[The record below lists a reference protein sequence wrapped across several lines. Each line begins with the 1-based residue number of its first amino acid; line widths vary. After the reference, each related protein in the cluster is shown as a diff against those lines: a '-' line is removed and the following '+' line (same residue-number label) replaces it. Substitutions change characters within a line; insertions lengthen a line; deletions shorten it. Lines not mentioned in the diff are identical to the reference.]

1 MNKLPRVLIVDDEP
15 QIRRFLRFSLPPHG
29 YDCVEAEDADSALA
43 AYIKERP
50 DVIVLDLGLPGRDGF
65 AVIQDIRKHALTPIV
80 ILSARDDVEGKVRA
94 LELGADDYVTKP
106 FDMTELLARLRAAL
120 RHGLQAVGEAPVF
133 RSGPLAVD
141 LVGRRV
147 LLHDGEVHL
156 SPKEYN
162 LLRFL
167 VGHAGRVVTH
177 HQILEEVW
185 GPANVEDVQ
194 YLRVLMR
201 ALRKK
206 IEPESEN
213 QVPQLII
220 TESGVGYRLMQLPP
234 DNQAPGGPV

>member
-15 QIRRFLRFSLPPHG
+15 QIRRFLRASLPPHG
-29 YDCVEAEDADSALA
+29 YDCVEAEDADSAMA

-50 DVIVLDLGLPGRDGF
+50 DVVVLDLGLPGRDGF
-65 AVIQDIRKHALTPIV
+65 AVIQEIRRHALTPIV
-80 ILSARDDVEGKVRA
+80 VLSARGDVEGKVRA

-106 FDMTELLARLRAAL
+106 FDMIELLARLRAAL

-133 RSGPLAVD
+133 RTGPLTVD
-141 LVGRRV
+141 LVTRRV
-147 LLHDGEVHL
+147 LLRGSEVHL

-162 LLRFL
+162 LLRYL
-167 VGHAGRVVTH
+167 VGQVGRVVTH

-206 IEPESEN
+206 IEPESET
-213 QVPQLII
+213 QVPQLIV
-220 TESGVGYRLMQLPP
+220 TESGVGYRLMLLPP
-234 DNQAPGGPV
+234 EGQVPAEPA

>member
-1 MNKLPRVLIVDDEP
+1 MHAKLPKILIVDDEP
-15 QIRRFLRFSLPPHG
+15 QILRFLRASLPPHG
-29 YDCVEAEDADSALA
+29 YECVEAGTGSQA
-43 AYIKERP
+43 IKAFASERP
-50 DVIVLDLGLPGRDGF
+50 DALILDLGLPDQDGF
-65 AVIQDIRKHALTPIV
+65 IVIEAIRASALTPIV
-80 ILSARDDVEGKVRA
+80 VLSARDDVEGKVKA

-106 FDMTELLARLRAAL
+106 FDMSELLARLRAAL
-120 RHGLQAVGEAPVF
+120 RHGLQAVGEAPPF
-133 RSGPLAVD
+133 HTGPLTVD

-147 LLHDGEVHL
+147 LRHGEEVHL
-156 SPKEYN
+156 SPKEYG

-167 VGHAGRVVTH
+167 VGQVGRVVPH

-206 IEPESEN
+206 IEPESDGH
-213 QVPQLII
+213 VPQLIT

-234 DNQAPGGPV
+234 ED

>member
-15 QIRRFLRFSLPPHG
+15 QIRRFLRTSLPPHG
-29 YDCVEAEDADSALA
+29 YDCVEADNAEQALTVCAKTQPDA
-43 AYIKERP
+43 I
-50 DVIVLDLGLPGRDGF
+50 ILDLGLQGRDGF
-65 AVIQDIRKHALTPIV
+65 SVIQDIRKQSLTPIV
-80 ILSARDDVEGKVRA
+80 VLSARGDVEGKVRA

-106 FDMTELLARLRAAL
+106 FDMIELLVRLKTAL
-120 RHGLQAVGEAPVF
+120 RHGLQTQGEAPLF
-133 RSGPLAVD
+133 RSGPLTVD

-147 LLHDGEVHL
+147 FLRGQEVHL
-156 SPKEYN
+156 SPKEYG

-167 VGHAGRVVTH
+167 VGQVGRVMTH

-206 IEPESEN
+206 VEPEADNS
-213 QVPQLII
+213 VPRLII
-220 TESGVGYRLMQLPP
+220 TESGVGYRLLQLPP
-234 DNQAPGGPV
+234 ED

>member
-15 QIRRFLRFSLPPHG
+15 QIRRFLRASLPPHG
-29 YDCVEAEDADSALA
+29 YDCVEAEDADSAMA

-50 DVIVLDLGLPGRDGF
+50 DIVVLDLGLPGRDGF
-65 AVIQDIRKHALTPIV
+65 AVIQEIRRHALTPIV
-80 ILSARDDVEGKVRA
+80 ILSARGDVEGKVRA

-106 FDMTELLARLRAAL
+106 FDMIELLARLRAAL

-133 RSGPLAVD
+133 RSGPLTVD
-141 LVGRRV
+141 LVTRRV
-147 LLHDGEVHL
+147 LLRGSEVHL

-162 LLRFL
+162 LLRYL
-167 VGHAGRVVTH
+167 VGQVGRVVTH

-206 IEPESEN
+206 IEPESET
-213 QVPQLII
+213 QVPQLIV
-220 TESGVGYRLMQLPP
+220 TESGVGYRLMLLPP
-234 DNQAPGGPV
+234 EGQVPAEPT

>member
-15 QIRRFLRFSLPPHG
+15 QIRRFLRTSLPPHG
-29 YDCVEAEDADSALA
+29 YDCVEAEDAASALA
-43 AYIKERP
+43 VYTKERP

-65 AVIQDIRKHALTPIV
+65 EVIKDIRKLALTPIV
-80 ILSARDDVEGKVRA
+80 VLSARDDVEGKVKA

-106 FDMTELLARLRAAL
+106 FDMSELLARLRAAL
-120 RHGLQAVGEAPVF
+120 RHGLQAVGETPVF
-133 RSGPLAVD
+133 RTGPLTVD

-147 LLHDGEVHL
+147 LSHGNEVHL
-156 SPKEYN
+156 SPKEYG

-167 VGHAGRVVTH
+167 VGQVGRVVTH
-177 HQILEEVW
+177 RQILEEVW

-206 IEPESEN
+206 IEPESDG
-213 QVPQLII
+213 QVPQLIT
-220 TESGVGYRLMQLPP
+220 TESGVGYRLMQLLPE
-234 DNQAPGGPV
+234 D